1 MALGKRREFEVFTL
15 SFLDCICCG
24 FGAIILLLVLT
35 DIGQPIVIE
44 RSEKDLKQQIL
55 DLQRQLF
62 DLRGETEVLNRELLG
77 RTKTLTTEQQKAAA
91 LAGDLSKIRGE
102 FKASKG
108 EASVTNVVETELV
121 AAHQTLTAEMQRLLK
136 NAPKKIDT
144 VPAVGGIPVDSEW
157 IIFVIDTSGSMQAD
171 NWENAQNVLKEI
183 LDIYPKV
190 KGLQVLDDEGKP
202 MFSST
207 KGQWLQDTAAQRA
220 KIIATMANWKA
231 YSNSSPVEGI
241 GAAVQGWWA
250 ADKKISV
257 YVIGDDFTGSSIEAA
272 LQAVRKYNPVDR
284 QGRHKIRI
292 HAIGMPDGPSSPPF
306 INQRFSALMRAMCD
320 DNEGTFVG
328 LTIGGAKCAMQ
339 VDVFGAPRCINEG

>member
-1 MALGKRREFEVFTL
+1 MAIGKRREFEVFTL

-35 DIGQPIVIE
+35 DVGQPIVIE
-44 RSEKDLKQQIL
+44 RSEKNLKGQI
-55 DLQRQLF
+55 DALQRQLF
-62 DLRGETEVLNRELLG
+62 ELRGETDILNREMQG
-77 RTKTLTTEQQKAAA
+77 RIKVRDSEALKASI

-102 FKASKG
+102 FKASEGNAAVANK
-108 EASVTNVVETELV
+108 VEQELV
-121 AAHQTLTAEMQRLLK
+121 AVYQTLTAEQARLLK

-157 IIFVIDTSGSMQAD
+157 IIFVVDTSGSMQAD
-171 NWENAQNVLKEI
+171 NWDNAQNVMKEI

-190 KGLQVLDDEGKP
+190 KGLQILDDEGKP
-202 MFSST
+202 MFPSS

-220 KIIATMANWKA
+220 KIVSAMVNWKA

-257 YVIGDDFTGSSIEAA
+257 YVIGDDFTGGSIEAA
-272 LQAVRKYNPVDR
+272 LSAVRKYNPVDAR
-284 QGRHKIRI
+284 GRHRIRI
-292 HAIGMPDGPSSPPF
+292 HAIGMPDGPNSPPF
-306 INQRFSALMRAMCD
+306 INSRFAALMRAMCD

-328 LTIGGAKCAMQ
+328 LTVGGPGCAVK
-339 VDVFGAPRCINEG
+339 VDVLGTPRCIS

>member
-35 DIGQPIVIE
+35 DVGQPIVIE
-44 RSEKDLKQQIL
+44 RSEKNLKGQI
-55 DLQRQLF
+55 DALQRQLF
-62 DLRGETEVLNRELLG
+62 EIRGETDVLNRELQG
-77 RTKTLTTEQQKAAA
+77 RIKVLNSEQLKVAA
-91 LAGDLSKIRGE
+91 LAGDLTKIRGE

-108 EASVTNVVETELV
+108 EASVTNIVETELV

-136 NAPKKIDT
+136 NQPRKIDT
-144 VPAVGGIPVDSEW
+144 VQAVGGIPVDSEW

-202 MFSST
+202 MFPST
-207 KGQWLQDTAAQRA
+207 KGQWLQDTPVQRT
-220 KIIATMANWKA
+220 KIISTFVNWKA

-272 LQAVRKYNPVDR
+272 LSAVRKYNPVDR
-284 QGRHKIRI
+284 MGRHRVRI

-306 INQRFSALMRAMCD
+306 INARFSALMRAMCD

-328 LTIGGAKCAMQ
+328 LTIGGPSCVIK
-339 VDVFGAPRCINEG
+339 VDVLGQPRCIS

>member
-1 MALGKRREFEVFTL
+1 MAIGKRREFEVFTL

-35 DIGQPIVIE
+35 DVGQPIVIE
-44 RSEKDLKQQIL
+44 RSEKNLKGQI
-55 DLQRQLF
+55 DALQRQLYEI
-62 DLRGETEVLNRELLG
+62 RGETDVLNRELQG
-77 RTKTLTTEQQKAAA
+77 RIKVLNSEQLKVAA
-91 LAGDLSKIRGE
+91 LAGDLTKIRGE

-108 EASVTNVVETELV
+108 EASVTNIVETELV

-136 NAPKKIDT
+136 NQPRKIDT
-144 VPAVGGIPVDSEW
+144 VQAVGGIPVDSEW

-171 NWENAQNVLKEI
+171 NWENAQNVVREI

-190 KGLQVLDDEGKP
+190 KGLQILDDEGKP
-202 MFSST
+202 MFPST
-207 KGQWLQDTAAQRA
+207 KGSWLQDTPVQRT
-220 KIIATMANWKA
+220 KIISTFVNWKA

-272 LQAVRKYNPVDR
+272 LSAVRKYNPVDR
-284 QGRHKIRI
+284 MGRHRVRI

-306 INQRFSALMRAMCD
+306 INARFSALMRAMCD

-328 LTIGGAKCAMQ
+328 LTIGGPSCVIK
-339 VDVFGAPRCINEG
+339 VDVLGQPRCIS

>member
-1 MALGKRREFEVFTL
+1 MHKRREFEVFTL

-35 DIGQPIVIE
+35 DVGQPIVIE
-44 RSEKDLKQQIL
+44 RSEKDLKGQI
-55 DLQRQLF
+55 DALQRQLF
-62 DLRGETEVLNRELLG
+62 DLRGETDVLNREMQGRIKERDAELL
-77 RTKTLTTEQQKAAA
+77 KAAV
-91 LAGDLSKIRGE
+91 LSGDLSKIRGE
-102 FKASKG
+102 FKASVG
-108 EASVTNVVETELV
+108 EASVTNTLERDLV
-121 AAHQTLTAEMQRLLK
+121 ALHQTMTAEMERLLK
-136 NAPKKIDT
+136 NAPRRIDT

-171 NWENAQNVLKEI
+171 NWENAAMVLKEI

-190 KGLQVLDDEGKP
+190 KGLQILDDEGKP
-202 MFSST
+202 MFPST

-220 KIIATMANWKA
+220 QILSRFVEWKA

-257 YVIGDDFTGSSIEAA
+257 YVIGDDFTGGSIEAA
-272 LQAVRKYNPVDR
+272 LSAVRKYNPVDAR
-284 QGRHKIRI
+284 GRHRIRI
-292 HAIGMPDGPSSPPF
+292 HAIGMPDGPNSPPF
-306 INQRFSALMRAMCD
+306 INSRFAALMRAMCD

-328 LTIGGAKCAMQ
+328 LTVNGPSCAIKI
-339 VDVFGAPRCINEG
+339 DVLGQPRCVGS

>member
-55 DLQRQLF
+55 ELQRQLF
-62 DLRGETEVLNRELLG
+62 ELRGETEVLNRELQG
-77 RTKTLTTEQQKAAA
+77 RTKVLTVEQQRAAA
-91 LAGDLSKIRGE
+91 LASDLSKIRGE

-108 EASVTNVVETELV
+108 ESAVTNIVETELV

-136 NAPKKIDT
+136 NAPKNIDT
-144 VPAVGGIPVDSEW
+144 TLAVGGIPVDSEY

-171 NWENAQNVLKEI
+171 NWENAQNVMKEI

-190 KGLQVLDDEGKP
+190 KGLQILDDEGKP

-207 KGQWLQDTAAQRA
+207 KGQWLQDTPAQRQ
-220 KIIATMANWKA
+220 KVLTTMVNWKP

-241 GAAVQGWWA
+241 GAAVQGWWS

-257 YVIGDDFTGSSIEAA
+257 YVIGDDFTGPSVEAA
-272 LQAVRKYNPVDR
+272 LAAVRKYNPVDR

-292 HAIGMPDGPSSPPF
+292 HAIGMPHGGSSPGT
-306 INQRFSALMRAMCD
+306 INSRFSALMRAMCD
-320 DNEGTFVG
+320 ENEGTFVG
-328 LTIGGAKCAMQ
+328 LTIGGGCAVK
-339 VDVFGAPRCINEG
+339 VDVLGAERCIDS